1 MGGPVS
7 GPLPQAWP
15 SAPDEAGC
23 GVLGEAER
31 CGRGGG
37 RGMGGEMGHS
47 RGYCTAVPQA
57 PRSRRGAAP
66 AGRGLSSPGAVGQWP
81 GIGVWGWRVSR
92 AGGRQGWWE
101 PSVACGVVLYNDWR
115 WGGACCSP
123 SGQWPLRWRCYKNEG
138 GGGHAAGDGAGPAW
152 GARRWWDGP
161 WNCNAVLLGLF
172 VCTDRPGRGARRA
185 PPRRARRPPPPALC
199 PREPTAPRPAAS
211 DPSPSLMP
219 LSPTH
224 SAPRVQRDQPP
235 GRVTRRPPPPPPP
248 RPKQGPP
255 GSPAT
260 QTTPRRWRQWRR
272 CGAPPPLPPPPSRPP
287 PPSPR
292 T

>member
-1 MGGPVS
+1 MYTTARANDHQCCFQRPVCRAPLRWLPGLARVSPTFVWIGWQEPQDVCAAAVGAGGLLSTMGGPVS

-152 GARRWWDGP
+152 DARRWWDGP

-185 PPRRARRPPPPALC
+185 PPRRARR
-199 PREPTAPRPAAS
+199 
-211 DPSPSLMP
+211 
-219 LSPTH
+219 
-224 SAPRVQRDQPP
+224 
-235 GRVTRRPPPPPPP
+235 
-248 RPKQGPP
+248 
-255 GSPAT
+255 
-260 QTTPRRWRQWRR
+260 
-272 CGAPPPLPPPPSRPP
+272 
-287 PPSPR
+287 
-292 T
+292 